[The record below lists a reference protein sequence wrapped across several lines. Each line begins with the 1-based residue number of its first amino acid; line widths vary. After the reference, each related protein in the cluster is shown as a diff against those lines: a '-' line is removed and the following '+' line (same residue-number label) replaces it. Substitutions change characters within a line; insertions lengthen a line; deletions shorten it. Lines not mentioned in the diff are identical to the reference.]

1 MPLMSIV
8 QVLPRLL
15 SIGRELQAH
24 KQSEGKGKGLDVMLA
39 CFLVVF
45 LLL

>member
-1 MPLMSIV
+1 MSLMSIV

-15 SIGRELQAH
+15 SIGRELQTPQ
-24 KQSEGKGKGLDVMLA
+24 QSEGKGQGLDVILA